1 MSILKIIGLR
11 VEKYIAYESRDDYSD
26 ESDEAEREKH
36 VLCVVYENGK
46 KAEIELSASHGLC
59 PSGYTSASWGHLEVK
74 EVDKFSGFSFVP
86 KTGILTI
93 NEKDLY
99 KNYVYEV
106 DSDGDDQWYP
116 SGGYSIDMS
125 LFRETIRNKSIR
137 QVWIFL
143 GKSGTGKTFL
153 SSKLNGLEVY
163 ETDSSGVLPTKI
175 TASVVVL
182 GNKYS
187 FDIEDIKRKII
198 GKAEI
203 HIVVFN

>member
-11 VEKYIAYESRDDYSD
+11 VEKYIAYESHDDYSEEPD
-26 ESDEAEREKH
+26 EVEREKH
-36 VLCVVYENGK
+36 ILCVVYENGK
-46 KAEIELSASHGLC
+46 KAEIELSTSHGLC
-59 PSGYTSASWGHLEVK
+59 SSGYTSASWGHLEIK

-93 NEKDLY
+93 NEKDLC

-125 LFRETIRNKSIR
+125 LFRETIRNKPVR
-137 QVWIFL
+137 PVWIFL

-163 ETDSSGVLPTKI
+163 ETDSSDVLPPKI

-203 HIVVFN
+203 HTVMFN

>member
-26 ESDEAEREKH
+26 ESDEVEREKH

-106 DSDGDDQWYP
+106 DSDGNDQWYP

>member
-26 ESDEAEREKH
+26 ESDEVEREKH